1 MNKVLFIV
9 GNELNKES
17 FGGSIVS
24 ARNLNAIY
32 NYFGKTNVDVYSIQS
47 KSGLLQKTINRLY
60 FRFSYLTKIH
70 EKEIL
75 DRIDKYT
82 LVFIDSSSYG
92 KLAKFIKQKNPQI
105 KIAVFF
111 HNVEYDYA
119 IQEKKYFIQ
128 RFLISK
134 IAFKNELWTC
144 KYSDAIIAL
153 NSRDA
158 QRIEKLYKRKAD
170 KIIPIS
176 LQNRQIEF
184 SEEKI
189 GSHLTALFVGSNFF
203 ANISGI
209 SWFIEK
215 VLPFVGI
222 KLKIVGKNMDKAN
235 LLKNEKM
242 EVFGYIE
249 NLDKCI
255 QDADFMISP
264 VFKGSGMKVKTCEAL
279 MHGKNIIGTREAF
292 EGYDVDFEKVGAC
305 CETAKEFIEAI
316 NELPRR
322 FARKFNEYSRNVFL
336 EKYSDDVIFKQ
347 FADLFGRLV

>member
-9 GNELNKES
+9 GNELYKEF
-17 FGGSIVS
+17 FGSSIFS
-24 ARNLNAIY
+24 IRNLNSIY
-32 NYFGKTNVDVYSIQS
+32 NYFGKANVDVYSIQN
-47 KSGLLQKTINRLY
+47 KSSSLQKNIDRLY
-60 FRFSYLTKIH
+60 FRLSYLTKIH

-75 DRIDKYT
+75 DKIDKYT
-82 LVFIDSSSYG
+82 FVFIDASSYG
-92 KLAKFIKQKNPQI
+92 KLAKSIKLKNPQI

-111 HNVEYDYA
+111 QNVEYDYA
-119 IQEKKYFIQ
+119 ILEKKYFIQ

-144 KYSDAIIAL
+144 KYSDTIIAL

-158 QRIEKLYKRKAD
+158 RRIEKLYKRKVD

-184 SEEKI
+184 SREKI
-189 GSHLTALFVGSNFF
+189 GGHLTALFVGSNFF

-215 VLPFVGI
+215 VLPFVSI

-235 LLKNEKM
+235 LPKNEKM
-242 EVFGYIE
+242 EIFGYIE
-249 NLDKCI
+249 NLDRCI

-264 VFKGSGMKVKTCEAL
+264 IFKGSGMKVKTCEAL
-279 MHGKNIIGTREAF
+279 MHGKNIIGTHEAF
-292 EGYDVDFEKVGAC
+292 EGYDMDFEKVGAC
-305 CETAKEFIEAI
+305 CETANEFIEAI
-316 NELPRR
+316 NEFPKR
-322 FARKFNEYSRNVFL
+322 FTHKFNEYSRKVFL
-336 EKYSDDVIFKQ
+336 EKYTDEIVFKQ
-347 FADLFGRLV
+347 FAEVFEL